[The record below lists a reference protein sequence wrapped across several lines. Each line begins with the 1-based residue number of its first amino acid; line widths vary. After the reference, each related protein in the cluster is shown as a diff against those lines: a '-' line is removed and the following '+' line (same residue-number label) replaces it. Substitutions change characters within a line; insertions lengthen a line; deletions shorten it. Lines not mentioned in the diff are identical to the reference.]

1 MSVLSINANK
11 EDWNESVL
19 TFCGVKKEGRDLK
32 ASKTQ
37 IVAKNLIPEHLA
49 IWEAAVEQ
57 FRGVGRGD
65 WDASS
70 VTITKNM
77 PSEALEEGEEPTVA
91 FLNCNVLAEY
101 PDETSAS
108 LNIKIEEKAMVDFFD
123 YYFDWQAWETPVT
136 GEISEAE

>member
-49 IWEAAVEQ
+49 VWEAAVEQ
-57 FRGVGRGD
+57 FKGVGRGD
-65 WDASS
+65 WNASS

-77 PSEALEEGEEPTVA
+77 PSETLEEGEESTVA
-91 FLNCNVLAEY
+91 FLSCNVLAEY
-101 PDETSAS
+101 PDDTSAT
-108 LNIKIEEKAMVDFFD
+108 LNIQIEEKAMVDFFD
-123 YYFDWQAWETPVT
+123 YYFDWRVWETPQQQELPEV
-136 GEISEAE
+136 E